1 MHQKHPPAKT
11 ARALVGVALRAG
23 ATAAVAR
30 LAPALGAAPALAAT
44 AAPASD
50 PARPGLVLWQLGTAF
65 LGNPHVGPNGRSPQ
79 AQCPGCEVAA
89 SPGPNTTSPGGKGGS
104 ITWRRNIS
112 SSSVRAS
119 PPFRR

>member
-50 PARPGLVLWQLGTAF
+50 PARAVEQTPNEDASNAANSMPMLEPFMRQVLHGC
-65 LGNPHVGPNGRSPQ
+65 PVRSRR
-79 AQCPGCEVAA
+79 VAA
-89 SPGPNTTSPGGKGGS
+89 GGS
-104 ITWRRNIS
+104 PDTT
-112 SSSVRAS
+112 
-119 PPFRR
+119 PCGPTM